1 MKKRKDDIIEMLKDT
16 VFILYYQNTEIDVR
30 ETLVDEYRSLEAY
43 KLQQKLRR
51 IKLHDLQ
58 YI

>member
-16 VFILYYQNTEIDVR
+16 VFILYYQNTEINVR